1 MKASILLAIKREQRN
16 RRSNQLSDGLHG
28 KRETKS
34 LSDAVITHVTQVT
47 VEDAPMTEVED
58 VPMTKLEEPAT
69 EDTRSLREIWK
80 QECDVGIS
88 YKTFLQ
94 RVQTQKWDLQKALH
108 TPKAR

>member
-47 VEDAPMTEVED
+47 VEDAPV
-58 VPMTKLEEPAT
+58 TKLEEPAT
-69 EDTRSLREIWK
+69 EDTRSLREIWD

-94 RVQTQKWDLQKALH
+94 RVKTQKWDLQKALH